1 MIIMAIAK
9 LTILVE
15 TVIRNIQL
23 MAENKTYIVLL
34 FLNIII
40 NNCIRG
46 IFT

>member
-23 MAENKTYIVLL
+23 MTYIVLL

-40 NNCIRG
+40 NNGIRG